1 MKISV
6 RMFTV
11 SLLLVCGAAVA
22 KDRVTV
28 IMDESFDFSSIRTFD
43 FPALEDHNRG
53 PVYDEAVAVLQNRTV
68 EHLAPKGFRRD
79 RENPDFYI
87 MFNGRMGDSVELI
100 GGYRFKVSK
109 NVVWETYAGPGWS
122 RSTGHGLVILYMQL
136 PEAEEPFWGAGSVMS
151 SPRSMAG
158 FMLTSSGSTLKVP
171 SEISRSEMTIPGHW
185 YLSARL
191 KSSGI
196 LLKAYLYDFTYHR

>member
-1 MKISV
+1 M
-6 RMFTV
+6 
-11 SLLLVCGAAVA
+11 
-22 KDRVTV
+22 
-28 IMDESFDFSSIRTFD
+28 
-43 FPALEDHNRG
+43 
-53 PVYDEAVAVLQNRTV
+53 LQNRTV

-136 PEAEEPFWGAGSVMS
+136 PEAEEPFWGAGFTTDV
-151 SPRSMAG
+151 PQ
-158 FMLTSSGSTLKVP
+158 TLPPKQVKKVLERAAKKLVKVFP
-171 SEISRSEMTIPGHW
+171 PG
-185 YLSARL
+185 A
-191 KSSGI
+191 
-196 LLKAYLYDFTYHR
+196 